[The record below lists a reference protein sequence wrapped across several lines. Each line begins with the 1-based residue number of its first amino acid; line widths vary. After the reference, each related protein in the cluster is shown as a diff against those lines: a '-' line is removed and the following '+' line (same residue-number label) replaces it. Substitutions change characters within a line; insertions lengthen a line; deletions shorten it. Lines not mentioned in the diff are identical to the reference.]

1 MKFEFVSKVPYQ
13 VTIRL
18 RPTREAPA
26 GETVKQYYRF
36 RKFDC
41 KMGSDT
47 VVFLLQQTD
56 GNAYVAT
63 VWRDTPLT
71 TQEEEAVAKAVFE
84 WVEDQRKAKAIRN
97 KGIV

>member
-1 MKFEFVSKVPYQ
+1 MVFGLGG
-13 VTIRL
+13 RL
-18 RPTREAPA
+18 NCSS
-26 GETVKQYYRF
+26 